1 MITETEFNKL
11 QKLAKLHFSDQEIP
25 LIMDKL
31 NKVMKMIDDIAD
43 VDCTGVEPLRSVCDM
58 DQRMRADEVTDGDI
72 LSQLFSNVP
81 SKGSEFAKEIKCF
94 VVPKVVE

>member
-1 MITETEFNKL
+1 MITQTEFNKL
-11 QKLAKLHFSDQEIP
+11 QKLAKLSFPSQEIP

-31 NKVMKMIDDIAD
+31 NKVMEMIDGIKD
-43 VDCTGVEPLRSVCDM
+43 VDCNGVEPLRSVCDM
-58 DQRMRADEVTDGDI
+58 DLRMRSDEVTASDI
-72 LSQLFSNVP
+72 SSQLFSNIP